1 MNWQEMNDLVA
12 NYYGLK
18 FVLAAES
25 TPHIKV
31 LIHPTSKRPFVIA
44 SQDDPTNIDI
54 YCGNLRVIVQHLPHF
69 SAPKFTKNQR
79 WVGVSLKSI
88 NEMMLKKVLNYSLK
102 HFPPNPNLSSQE
114 QSIYLPPDDKV
125 NTRYRAQQ
133 IQLPVGSAK
142 QTKAQK
148 NSHVPEAPAPIQ
160 KMIQSYDYT
169 VPSFQIVAY
178 NFYKQG
184 QMMADYEDQYNATY
198 ELKRY
203 FPVYHDLTIH
213 QLRTYFTWRT
223 QLRQGNFTVS
233 STSYAYLYIYELLN
247 NIGVNSPTEG
257 YTKLMAFR
265 DQYAPSYHSRMRDL
279 LDRWLCDYVL
289 YYGLDQ
295 QKAQT
300 VFAKKIATD
309 RDYHI
314 LLHPADFSPEQL
326 LAVFKAHSTYL
337 KSCLLLKKSPKQ
349 FAELLKIVWQQI
361 LALKQTNQ
369 LDYFAETIASRV
381 PTSHTYFTSAV
392 FYFRKAPRLK
402 VYQVDAEHIYHLG
415 PQTCSSMLY
424 YPVKRQEKELNTLLH
439 EVDRLVRKAFH
450 LGHPLKPR
458 QLRSLLQRAIMDGI
472 KAYQRIQEEKRRPK
486 VNINLAN
493 LDQIRKDASQ
503 TRESLLTEDEKEP
516 VSAPSPEEPISQDQV
531 DEPADSDQSLLNADE
546 LTLVVALLKGQPWQ
560 QYLHDHHLMTSIL
573 VDQINGKLLDE
584 IGDTVIEFNADNQPV
599 IVEDYR
605 QDLEQLFLS

>member
-1 MNWQEMNDLVA
+1 MNDLVA

-18 FVLAAES
+18 FVSAAELS
-25 TPHIKV
+25 PNIKV

-44 SQDDPTNIDI
+44 SQADPANIDV

-79 WVGVSLKSI
+79 WVGVSLKAI
-88 NEMMLKKVLNYSLK
+88 NELMLQKVLNYSLK
-102 HFPPNPNLSSQE
+102 HFPPNPNLPSQE
-114 QSIYLPPDDKV
+114 QSIYLPPDDRV
-125 NTRYRAQQ
+125 NPQYRAQQ
-133 IQLPVGSAK
+133 IQLPVGAARRTQEKKS
-142 QTKAQK
+142 
-148 NSHVPEAPAPIQ
+148 SHVPDVPAPIQ
-160 KMIQSYDYT
+160 KMIQSYDYS
-169 VPSFQIVAY
+169 VPSSQIVAY

-184 QMMADYEDQYNATY
+184 QMMADYDDQYNAVY

-223 QLRQGNFTVS
+223 QLRRGNFTVS

-247 NIGVNSPTEG
+247 NIGVASPTEG

-265 DQYAPSYHSRMRDL
+265 DQCAPSYHSRMRDL
-279 LDRWLCDYVL
+279 LDQWLCDYVL

-295 QKAQT
+295 QKAQI
-300 VFAKKIATD
+300 VFAKRLAID

-326 LAVFKAHSTYL
+326 LEVFKAHSTYL

-369 LDYFAETIASRV
+369 FDYFAETIASRV

-392 FYFRKAPRLK
+392 FYFRKVPRLK

-415 PQTCSSMLY
+415 PQTCSSLRY

-439 EVDRLVRKAFH
+439 EVDRLVRQAFH
-450 LGHPLKPR
+450 LSHPLKPR
-458 QLRSLLQRAIMDGI
+458 QLSSLLQRAIMDGI
-472 KAYQRIQEEKRRPK
+472 RSYQRIQAEKRRPK

-516 VSAPSPEEPISQDQV
+516 VSAPSPKEPVPQDQV
-531 DEPADSDQSLLNADE
+531 DEPVDSDQSLLNADE
-546 LTLVVALLKGQPWQ
+546 TTLVVALLKGQPWQ
-560 QYLHDHHLMTSIL
+560 QYLHDHHLMTSVL
-573 VDQINGKLLDE
+573 VDQINEKLFDE

>member
-1 MNWQEMNDLVA
+1 M
-12 NYYGLK
+12 
-18 FVLAAES
+18 
-25 TPHIKV
+25 
-31 LIHPTSKRPFVIA
+31 
-44 SQDDPTNIDI
+44 
-54 YCGNLRVIVQHLPHF
+54 
-69 SAPKFTKNQR
+69 
-79 WVGVSLKSI
+79 
-88 NEMMLKKVLNYSLK
+88 LNYSLK

-300 VFAKKIATD
+300 VFAKK
-309 RDYHI
+309 R
-314 LLHPADFSPEQL
+314 
-326 LAVFKAHSTYL
+326 
-337 KSCLLLKKSPKQ
+337 
-349 FAELLKIVWQQI
+349 
-361 LALKQTNQ
+361 
-369 LDYFAETIASRV
+369 
-381 PTSHTYFTSAV
+381 
-392 FYFRKAPRLK
+392 
-402 VYQVDAEHIYHLG
+402 
-415 PQTCSSMLY
+415 
-424 YPVKRQEKELNTLLH
+424 
-439 EVDRLVRKAFH
+439 
-450 LGHPLKPR
+450 
-458 QLRSLLQRAIMDGI
+458 
-472 KAYQRIQEEKRRPK
+472 
-486 VNINLAN
+486 
-493 LDQIRKDASQ
+493 
-503 TRESLLTEDEKEP
+503 
-516 VSAPSPEEPISQDQV
+516 
-531 DEPADSDQSLLNADE
+531 
-546 LTLVVALLKGQPWQ
+546 
-560 QYLHDHHLMTSIL
+560 
-573 VDQINGKLLDE
+573 
-584 IGDTVIEFNADNQPV
+584 
-599 IVEDYR
+599 
-605 QDLEQLFLS
+605 